1 MPSRAEARRTIKM
14 TYTIRAPEV
23 RDDFRKLMDD
33 LRTATRKLMRL
44 AGADDGEYSF
54 SEVSER
60 PGRFEETI
68 KFKNETQRLKFDDL
82 YCQDRTVT
90 AVQALLNDLLD
101 ASQSDFAVTD
111 DREPVLI

>member
-1 MPSRAEARRTIKM
+1 MTSRAAARRTIKL
-14 TYTIRAPEV
+14 TYTIRTPDV
-23 RDDFRKLMDD
+23 RDDFLKLTGE
-33 LRTATRKLMRL
+33 LRTATRKVMRL

-68 KFKNETQRLKFDDL
+68 RFKNEIQRLKFDDL

-90 AVQALLNDLLD
+90 ALQALLNDLLD
-101 ASQSDFAVTD
+101 ASQSDFAVTG
-111 DREPVLI
+111 DREPALV